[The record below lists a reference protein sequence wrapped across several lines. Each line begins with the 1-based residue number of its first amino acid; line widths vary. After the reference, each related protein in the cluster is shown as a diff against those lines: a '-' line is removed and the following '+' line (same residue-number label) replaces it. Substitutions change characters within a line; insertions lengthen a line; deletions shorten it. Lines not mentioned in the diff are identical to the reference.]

1 MTVRSWCD
9 MKVPGISYK
18 MIPGSFIPNNTSDP
32 ATQYGVGFSV
42 TRAAAGRWLVTLEE
56 PFADFVGIVA
66 GLQLASSDTDSHE
79 VRVGDISVA
88 NKTFEI
94 LHLTSADV
102 STTDLALADITASTT
117 VRKIHFMCVIARE
130 DIPGNGV

>member
-1 MTVRSWCD
+1 MAVRSWSQ
-9 MKVPGISYK
+9 KLVPGVSYK
-18 MIPGSFIPNNTSDP
+18 EIEGSFIPNNTSDP
-32 ATQYGVGFSV
+32 ATTYGVGFSV

-56 PFADFVGIVA
+56 PFADFVKILP
-66 GLQLASSDTDSHE
+66 GLQLASSDTDHHE
-79 VRVGDISVA
+79 VRIGDQSVT

-102 STTDLALADITASTT
+102 STTDVALADITASGTA
-117 VRKIHFMCVIARE
+117 RKIHFSCTIARE